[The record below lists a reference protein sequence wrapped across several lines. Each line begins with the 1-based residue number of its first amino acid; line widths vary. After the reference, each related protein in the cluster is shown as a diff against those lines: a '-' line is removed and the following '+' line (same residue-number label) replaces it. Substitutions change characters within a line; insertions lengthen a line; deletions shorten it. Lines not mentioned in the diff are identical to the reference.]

1 MNPERQAHSGSF
13 YSQID
18 VSQIGTLPTRQSP
31 GDTTA
36 EMLHLLRQIL
46 AAQERQIAL
55 LQELIQHWTQPQRQR
70 MHELAQ
76 WRQANPEL
84 AKRCRAAAEALAK
97 IHTDYLHTI
106 TEEVMDNLEV
116 LQEGEFMLN
125 EFVDRF
131 GPRIA
136 HLNGILQ
143 LLYQLGYA
151 PEQTPKQGQ

>member
-1 MNPERQAHSGSF
+1 MNQDRPAHHPGF

-18 VSQIGTLPTRQSP
+18 VSQLGALPSRQPS
-31 GDTTA
+31 GDASA
-36 EMLHLLRQIL
+36 EIIHLLRQIL
-46 AAQERQIAL
+46 AAQERQILL
-55 LQELIQHWTQPQRQR
+55 LQELLQHWVQPHRQR
-70 MHELAQ
+70 LQELAQ

-97 IHTDYLHTI
+97 VHTDYLHTL
-106 TEEVMDNLEV
+106 TEEVLENIEV
-116 LQEGEFMLN
+116 LRDEEFMLS

-136 HLNGILQ
+136 HLNGLLQ

-151 PEQTPKQGQ
+151 PDQSSKQP